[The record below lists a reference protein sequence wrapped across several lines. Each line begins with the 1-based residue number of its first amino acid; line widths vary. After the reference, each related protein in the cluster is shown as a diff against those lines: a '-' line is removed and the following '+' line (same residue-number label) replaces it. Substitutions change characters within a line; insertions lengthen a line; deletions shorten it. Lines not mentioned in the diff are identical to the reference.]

1 MRGAGTGMS
10 IADTTD
16 RTEVHYALG
25 DCGTNI
31 NIENFYRAECIAYLC
46 NAMDRR
52 HFCKI
57 ATLAIGALGIGS
69 FDAKASRIGAT
80 LSATRTMPCTCRVTV
95 IRKECYMDIQSLYL
109 DDPDEGACHVYEC
122 GDEWIFR
129 PGDSCPHGFCVQAW
143 SAIVSILDRECSVG
157 RDEVRIVSCP
167 DGSRPVVFKVSL

>member
-1 MRGAGTGMS
+1 MS
-10 IADTTD
+10 IVGTID
-16 RTEVHYALG
+16 RAEVLYASE

-31 NIENFYRAECIAYLC
+31 NIENFYRAECIVYLC

-57 ATLAIGALGIGS
+57 ATLAIGALGIS
-69 FDAKASRIGAT
+69 AFDAKASRIGAT
-80 LSATRTMPCTCRVTV
+80 FSATRVMPCTCRVSV

-109 DDPDEGACHVYEC
+109 DDPDEGACRVFEC

-129 PGDSCPHGFCVQAW
+129 SGDSCPNDFCVLAW
-143 SAIVSILDRECSVG
+143 NAIVSILDRECSAG
-157 RDEVRIVSCP
+157 RDKVRIVSCP